1 MIDRIKERQ
10 CVETQVKKWLLEGF
24 QEQSEQLSQLL
35 LKDII
40 KRKLKTD
47 H

>member
-1 MIDRIKERQ
+1 MIDRIREGQ
-10 CVETQVKKWLLEGF
+10 GVEIQVKKWLPEEF

-40 KRKLKTD
+40 K
-47 H
+47 